1 VVEAGW
7 LNSVR
12 DLFLLDFNEGMSITL
27 IDFLLRVLA
36 PIAQIRAELWVR
48 NGFPI
53 RGQLLYYRDFM
64 LRELCYDQDL
74 FILQSS
80 LIILDLKFLYALIT
94 IIGEGASAM
103 KLSFQRAIRHEIVHA
118 LASGPSSFT
127 DLAKRVSERMVD
139 DVSFERILKD
149 VSRFRALES
158 TSDTGVYELKDEAY
172 DEVYSFTFHYAR
184 NKREE
189 VEVILILKN
198 RLRKKT
204 GVEDPVISEALLQV
218 MFYSIYNVIALTNS
232 VGTAPLSAAIIDQAF
247 QFIM

>member
-1 VVEAGW
+1 
-7 LNSVR
+7 
-12 DLFLLDFNEGMSITL
+12 M
-27 IDFLLRVLA
+27 
-36 PIAQIRAELWVR
+36 IAQIRAGLWVR

-53 RGQLLYYRDFM
+53 RSQLLHYRDFI
-64 LRELCYDQDL
+64 LRELCYDQNL

-80 LIILDLKFLYALIT
+80 LIILDRFGLLSFFRGDIENTPYEGTHLLSMVEEFLYVLIT
-94 IIGEGASAM
+94 IIGERACAT
-103 KLSFQRAIRHEIVHA
+103 KLSFRCAIRHEIVHA
-118 LASGPSSFT
+118 LASGPRSFT

-172 DEVYSFTFHYAR
+172 DDVDPFTFHYTR

-189 VEVILILKN
+189 VEVILEN

-204 GVEDPVISEALLQV
+204 GVEDPVIVPTDHHFRAI
-218 MFYSIYNVIALTNS
+218 FDPS
-232 VGTAPLSAAIIDQAF
+232 VRPGV
-247 QFIM
+247 